1 MKKFFGLGKSKNK
14 EDAKDKNGEKQKS
27 AALDSLK
34 QEMKEYKGQIY
45 NPAEDDGITTE
56 SLFRVVD
63 GDSGKGYDVR
73 ELLGIS
79 EEEFKNNPELA
90 NALAYMNEI
99 QPVDNDP
106 ALKEESKEDENGV
119 MTEETRHK
127 KYF

>member
-1 MKKFFGLGKSKNK
+1 M
-14 EDAKDKNGEKQKS
+14 
-27 AALDSLK
+27 
-34 QEMKEYKGQIY
+34 
-45 NPAEDDGITTE
+45 
-56 SLFRVVD
+56 VD